1 MLAMIALLIGYEAV
15 SRLIAPVPIAFE
27 EAIPIAV
34 LGLVVN
40 IASVRLLSGGNHGRG
55 GRNEV
60 SLSQNR
66 SSAEQ
71 YRASPP
77 PRARWPLACG
87 ANLAVVAPGIG
98 GVFSKS
104 L

>member
-60 SLSQNR
+60 SLSEPFIR
-66 SSAEQ
+66 RTIPCIPAPSGSM
-71 YRASPP
+71 AS
-77 PRARWPLACG
+77 RLWG
-87 ANLAVVAPGIG
+87 
-98 GVFSKS
+98 
-104 L
+104 